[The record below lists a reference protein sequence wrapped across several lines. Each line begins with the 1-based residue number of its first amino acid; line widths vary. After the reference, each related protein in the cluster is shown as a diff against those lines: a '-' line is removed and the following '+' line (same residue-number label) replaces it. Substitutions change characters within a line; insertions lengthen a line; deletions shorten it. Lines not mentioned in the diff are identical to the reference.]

1 MSIYGCFF
9 LFFSVVCGALSIGIS
24 LPEPWGA
31 LVDGGAVL
39 FGMLFVISLVLGRR
53 IKFDPILR

>member
-9 LFFSVVCGALSIGIS
+9 LLLSVVCGALSVSTNLTGF
-24 LPEPWGA
+24 WGA

-53 IKFDPILR
+53 IKFDPMLR